1 MYVGIAVFSLETPD
15 DAHAGMYAADVNI
28 TRDTCIYV
36 TRKYL
41 AGVISRK
48 VIQERHL
55 KGKSEQMRK
64 IRLIRAGERP
74 K

>member
-1 MYVGIAVFSLETPD
+1 MYEGIAVFSLETPD

-55 KGKSEQMRK
+55 KGKSELFGYKNEKDK
-64 IRLIRAGERP
+64 IN
-74 K
+74 

>member
-1 MYVGIAVFSLETPD
+1 
-15 DAHAGMYAADVNI
+15 MYAADVNI

-55 KGKSEQMRK
+55 KGKSELFGYKNEKDK
-64 IRLIRAGERP
+64 IN
-74 K
+74 